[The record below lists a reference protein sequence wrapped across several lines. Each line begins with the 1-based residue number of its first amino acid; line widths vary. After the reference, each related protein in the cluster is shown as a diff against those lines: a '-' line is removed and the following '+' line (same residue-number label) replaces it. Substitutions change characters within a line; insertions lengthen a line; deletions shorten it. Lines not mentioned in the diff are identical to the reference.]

1 MLVLTLS
8 LAEHTSVVSLK
19 NVTKVVWYILV
30 QSNSLNNT
38 VSMVSGVPPEA
49 DQVSEDREQRT
60 DDRSEPA
67 DGSSDFSYLNSVI
80 RFLSSDTRHLKPIN
94 YNRVL

>member
-8 LAEHTSVVSLK
+8 HTEHTTVVSLK

-38 VSMVSGVPPEA
+38 VSMVSGVSV
-49 DQVSEDREQRT
+49 QVSGDSKRDEYAVKPGGPKDWK
-60 DDRSEPA
+60 
-67 DGSSDFSYLNSVI
+67 LVSV
-80 RFLSSDTRHLKPIN
+80 RVLKPF
-94 YNRVL
+94 RFPAL